1 MSNNNV
7 TRGDG
12 LLEGFLAKKRAGMA
26 NSLIDNKLRKGK
38 ILDIG
43 CGSYPHFLISTTFNK
58 KYGIDPSVTEQ
69 KFKGIEIRKNN
80 VEKDKLP
87 FENNYFD
94 AVVMLA
100 VFEHINNEKLEFVLR
115 EVVRVMKK
123 DSVFI
128 ITTPAPWSDKL
139 LHVMART
146 GLISK
151 EEIHDHKH
159 NHPHQEIKKFL
170 TRIGFKKKEIESGY
184 FELGMNMWFKAKK

>member
-1 MSNNNV
+1 MSNHNV
-7 TRGDG
+7 TRGNG
-12 LLEGFLAKKRAGMA
+12 LLEGFLANKRAGMA
-26 NSLIDNKLRKGK
+26 NSLIDNKLRKGR

-43 CGSYPHFLISTTFNK
+43 CGSYPHFLISTKFNK

-69 KFKGIEIRKNN
+69 RFTGIDIRKNN

-94 AVVMLA
+94 TVVMLA
-100 VFEHINNEKLEFVLR
+100 VFEHINQDKLEFVLR

-123 DSVFI
+123 DAVFI

-139 LHVMART
+139 LHLMAKT

-159 NHPHQEIKKFL
+159 NHKREEIKKIL
-170 TRIGFKKKEIESGY
+170 TRIGFDKNKTQSGY
-184 FELGMNMWFKAKK
+184 FELGLNMWFKAKK